1 LDHASDAGETRESS
15 RHRWLWIGIIA
26 GGLIAAALV
35 AHFIAGLS
43 GNGERGRR
51 PPAPVAIAKVGR
63 ADVPETV
70 TALGTVTPLVTAVVR
85 SQQSGTLMRIDFK
98 EGQMVGKGQQLALID
113 PRPFALASSQAQ
125 ANLARDT
132 AQLDA
137 ARVDLTRFRTL
148 EAEDSIARQQVDTQA
163 ALVRQLE
170 GTVAGDRAALGTAR
184 LNLAYASVTSPVTGR
199 IGLRQ
204 TDIGNY
210 VTPSD
215 TNGIGTVTELDPIDV
230 VFSLPQAQLAAIQA
244 KIGPG
249 GGGLAVI
256 ATDQNGG
263 QVLAQGSLLTFDNAI
278 DTTTGTVKAKA
289 RFANRASGLVPNEFV
304 NVTMRVDTL
313 HNATVVPVSAV
324 RHGGPGDFVF
334 VLQPDKTV
342 KLQVVKT
349 GPMIGQNI
357 AVLSGLTGNES
368 VVSAGA
374 DGLED
379 GSKVRLPGSGGKGG
393 GGKGGGDDSG
403 GEEGSGAGH
412 DKHRHKHAAE
422 GE

>member
-1 LDHASDAGETRESS
+1 M
-15 RHRWLWIGIIA
+15 
-26 GGLIAAALV
+26 V
-35 AHFIAGLS
+35 AY
-43 GNGERGRR
+43 
-51 PPAPVAIAKVGR
+51 
-63 ADVPETV
+63 ADVPESV
-70 TALGTVTPLVTAVVR
+70 TGLGTVTPLVTAVVR

-98 EGQMVGKGQQLALID
+98 EGQMVGKGQELALID

-163 ALVRQLE
+163 ATVRQLE
-170 GTVAGDRAALGTAR
+170 GTVAADRAALGTAR
-184 LNLAYASVTSPVTGR
+184 LNLAYASVKSPVTGR

-204 TDIGNY
+204 TDLGNY

-215 TNGIGTVTELDPIDV
+215 TNGIATVTQLDPIDV

-249 GGGLAVI
+249 GGGLAVT
-256 ATDQNGG
+256 ASDQNGG
-263 QVLAQGSLLTFDNAI
+263 QILAQGSLLTFDNAI

-289 RFANRASGLVPNEFV
+289 RFANGAFRLVPNEFV
-304 NVTMRVDTL
+304 NVSMLVDTL
-313 HNATVVPVSAV
+313 HHAIVVPVSAV
-324 RHGGPGDFVF
+324 RHGAPGDFVF
-334 VLQPDKTV
+334 VLQKDDTV

-357 AVLSGLTGNES
+357 AVLSGLTGTER

-393 GGKGGGDDSG
+393 TDGGGGGGSGGKHGG
-403 GEEGSGAGH
+403 H
-412 DKHRHKHAAE
+412 HRKHAAQ
-422 GE
+422 GA